1 MSFSKGGVCAIALF
15 TIAWGASL
23 AAKTAFSSVW
33 KAPNAKSVTFKGRKV
48 AALVIDSDQ
57 SLRVSG
63 EEALVRELNAL
74 GIESVAA
81 YRMAPKEELQSA
93 ERAKVWFD
101 RAQVAG
107 VVAFRAINDDRR
119 STYQPA
125 TWTTSYYQSF
135 WGYYGSSWSAVYTPG
150 YVRNERFVSLE
161 TVIFDVPGNALVWA
175 GMSTT
180 ENPKSGQ
187 AVVAEVV
194 KQAVKEMQKQ
204 GLASAQAKSK

>member
-1 MSFSKGGVCAIALF
+1 MIHSGRGVSAIALF
-15 TIAWGASL
+15 TIAFGGSL
-23 AAKTAFSSVW
+23 VAKTTFSSVW
-33 KAPNAKSVTFKGRKV
+33 KAPSAASVTFKGRKV

-63 EEALVRELNAL
+63 EEALVRELTAL
-74 GIESVAA
+74 GLESVAA
-81 YRMAPKEELQSA
+81 YRLAPKEELQSA
-93 ERAKVWFD
+93 DRAKGWFE
-101 RAQVAG
+101 RAQVGG

-119 STYQPA
+119 RTYQPA

-135 WGYYGSSWSAVYTPG
+135 WGYYGNSWSAVYEPG

-180 ENPKSGQ
+180 ENPKNGQ
-187 AVVAEVV
+187 AVVTEVV
-194 KQAVKEMQKQ
+194 KEAVKEMQKQ
-204 GLASAQAKSK
+204 GLAGAQTKSK

>member
-1 MSFSKGGVCAIALF
+1 MSLSRSGVCAIAFF
-15 TIAWGASL
+15 TIALGGSL
-23 AAKTAFSSVW
+23 AAKTTFSSVW
-33 KAPNAKSVTFKGRKV
+33 KAPSATSVTFKGRKV

-74 GIESVAA
+74 GIEGVAA
-81 YRMAPKEELQSA
+81 YRMAPKEELESA

-135 WGYYGSSWSAVYTPG
+135 WGYYGSSWSAVYQPG

-187 AVVAEVV
+187 AVVADVV

-204 GLASAQAKSK
+204 GLASAQTKSK

>member
-1 MSFSKGGVCAIALF
+1 MALF
-15 TIAWGASL
+15 TFVFGASL
-23 AAKTAFSSVW
+23 VAKTTFSSVW
-33 KAPNAKSVTFKGRKV
+33 KAPNAASVTFKGKKV
-48 AALVIDSDQ
+48 AALVIDGDM

-81 YRMAPKEELQSA
+81 YRLAPKEELQSA
-93 ERAKVWFD
+93 DRAKGWFE

-119 STYQPA
+119 RTYQPA
-125 TWTTSYYQSF
+125 TWTTTYYQSF
-135 WGYYGSSWSAVYTPG
+135 WGYYGNSWSAVYEPG

-180 ENPKSGQ
+180 ENPKTGH
-187 AVVAEVV
+187 AVVTEVV

>member
-1 MSFSKGGVCAIALF
+1 MNLSRRGVGVMALF
-15 TIAWGASL
+15 TFVSGSAL
-23 AAKTAFSSVW
+23 AAKTTFSSVW
-33 KAPNAKSVTFKGRKV
+33 KAPNAAAVTFKGKKV
-48 AALVIDSDQ
+48 AALVIDGDM

-63 EEALVRELNAL
+63 EEALVRELNVL

-81 YRMAPKEELQSA
+81 YRLAPKEELQSA
-93 ERAKVWFD
+93 DRAKGWFE

-119 STYQPA
+119 RTYQPA
-125 TWTTSYYQSF
+125 TWTTTYYQSF
-135 WGYYGSSWSAVYTPG
+135 WGYYGNSWSAVYEPG

-180 ENPKSGQ
+180 ENPKTGQ